1 VDLANGILV
10 VGLKNMR
17 RYKSVIVYLGLL
29 VSLWSRLVGLGCG
42 QEAASKAPPDPLDGP
57 PFVTCKGWAIAEG
70 ATGKLLW
77 GNHADQPMKAASTT
91 KMMCLYVVLSLADRQ
106 PEVLEERLTISQ
118 LADKTDGSTADLR
131 VGESL
136 LVRDCL
142 YGLMLP
148 SGNDA
153 GNALAE
159 HFAERLEPPATGTA
173 SGPSHSRTNFI
184 AEMNRTAARLGMKN
198 TKYSSAF
205 GDGIGEDNFTA
216 SPADLLLLAAAG
228 MQHPRFQHYVSTR
241 SHRCQ
246 VQRPEGDVREV
257 TWTNTNQ
264 LLAIEGYDGVKTGT
278 STQAGSCLVSSCRR
292 GEDHLL
298 IAVLGSTSLDGRF
311 IDTRNLFRWAWQ
323 QRGHRADSSTPPE
336 NPAAIK

>member
-1 VDLANGILV
+1 
-10 VGLKNMR
+10 MQR
-17 RYKSVIVYLGLL
+17 FQSVIVYLGLL
-29 VSLWSRLVGLGCG
+29 VSLWARLIAIGCAQG
-42 QEAASKAPPDPLDGP
+42 TASLDPPDPLDGP

-77 GNHADQPMKAASTT
+77 GNRADQPMKAASTT

-106 PEVLEERLTISQ
+106 PEVLDETMTISE

-159 HFAERLEPPATGTA
+159 HFAGRLEPPAAGA
-173 SGPSHSRTNFI
+173 AAGPSHSRTNFI
-184 AEMNRTAARLGMKN
+184 AEMNRIAASLGMKN
-198 TKYSSAF
+198 TRYSSPF

-228 MQHPRFQHYVSTR
+228 MKHPLFRHYVSTVTY
-241 SHRCQ
+241 RCE
-246 VQRPEGDVREV
+246 VQQPDGGKRVAS
-257 TWTNTNQ
+257 WKNSNQ

-278 STQAGSCLVSSCRR
+278 STPAGGCLVSSGRR

-298 IAVLGSTSLDGRF
+298 VAVLGSTSLDGRYT
-311 IDTRNLFRWAWQ
+311 DTRNLFRYAWQ
-323 QRGHRADSSTPPE
+323 QRGHRADPTTPPPS
-336 NPAAIK
+336 PATEK